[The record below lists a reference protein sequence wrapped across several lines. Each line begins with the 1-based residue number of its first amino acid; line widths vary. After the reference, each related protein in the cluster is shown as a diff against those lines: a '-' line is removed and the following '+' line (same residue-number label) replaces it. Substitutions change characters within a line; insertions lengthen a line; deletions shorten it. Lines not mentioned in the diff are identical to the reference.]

1 MGSALYRRYRPESF
15 AELIGQTQVTDP
27 LRQALVADRTHHAYL
42 FSGPRGCGKT
52 TSARILA
59 RCLNC
64 AEGPTDTPCGSC
76 PSCVELARDGGGS
89 LDVVEIDAASH
100 NGVEDARELRERAV
114 FAPSRDR
121 YKIFILDEAHM
132 VTQQG
137 FNALLKIVEEP
148 PEHIKFIFATTEPDK
163 VLTTI
168 RSRTHHYP
176 FRLVAPA
183 ELISYLQSVID
194 TEGLGV
200 EDGVL
205 ALVVRAGGGS
215 VRDSLSL
222 LDQLMAGTTGDTLT
236 LHDARTLLGYTSAQV
251 LDDATVAIAEM
262 APRELFTLIDGVIHS
277 GGDPRRFVEDFLSH
291 IRDLIVAQATGGGDQ
306 SLFPGVPAH
315 DVARLHEHASLFSGA
330 QLTKMADISSQTLG
344 QMAGVTSPKLQLE
357 VMMAKILALS
367 DTPALP
373 QTVTTAANSDPASPG
388 SQQQTPRA
396 ATPTGPVSPPPSGSP
411 PHVEAE
417 DTAVEPMSLWD
428 LAAAVAVWPGIID
441 SLAETKRSLW
451 AALSGTRPI
460 AVEEDVLTIGFVR
473 RSDAEILR
481 KPQGPGSPLPNADLL
496 REAIYSH
503 TGHRPRFTVGELPPH
518 PTTPAVEAESGSW
531 PVVSPLGST
540 TPEETTPP
548 DSGAPSAGHN
558 DPPEVASPVEAVA
571 EEADTALQVTPQKP
585 STAQNTESGEAVD
598 PSDLSDDEPV
608 VAPAEASTLGQRGE
622 PAIRTLLGGELIA
635 EEQLEPPALE
645 EKNV

>member
-1 MGSALYRRYRPESF
+1 MGSALYRRYRPENF

-27 LRQALVADRTHHAYL
+27 LRQALVSDRTHHAYL

-64 AEGPTDTPCGSC
+64 HQGPTDTPCGEC
-76 PSCVELARDGGGS
+76 PSCVELSRDGGGS

-183 ELISYLQSVID
+183 ELISYLQSVLD

-200 EDGVL
+200 EEGVL
-205 ALVVRAGGGS
+205 SLVVRAGGGS

-222 LDQLMAGTTGDTLT
+222 LDQLMAGTTGDSLT
-236 LHDARTLLGYTSAQV
+236 LHDARTLLGYTSTQV
-251 LDDATVAIAEM
+251 LDDVTLAIAENR
-262 APRELFTLIDGVIHS
+262 AADLFSHIDGVVHS

-291 IRDLIVAQATGGGDQ
+291 IRDLIVASAAGAGDS
-306 SLFPGVPAH
+306 SLFPGVPSH
-315 DVARLHEHASLFSGA
+315 EVSRLHDQSGLFTPQ
-330 QLTKMADISSQTLG
+330 QLTKIADTASHTLG
-344 QMAGVTSPKLQLE
+344 QMAGVTSPKLHLE
-357 VMMAKILALS
+357 VMMAKVLTMVTAAAPTPQAS
-367 DTPALP
+367 APPVAAPAPQSTPAAP
-373 QTVTTAANSDPASPG
+373 APKAAEPAP
-388 SQQQTPRA
+388 P
-396 ATPTGPVSPPPSGSP
+396 TPTPDKAAPEVPEPQESA
-411 PHVEAE
+411 VEE
-417 DTAVEPMSLWD
+417 SVEPMSPWNVD
-428 LAAAVAVWPGIID
+428 ALAAKWPAVIE
-441 SLAETKRSLW
+441 SLAEAKRSLW
-451 AALSGTRPI
+451 AALNGTQPV
-460 AVEEDVLTIGFVR
+460 AVDGDVVTIGFAKR
-473 RSDAEILR
+473 QDAEILR

-496 REAIYSH
+496 RDAIYQH
-503 TGHRPRFTVGELPPH
+503 TGHRVKFTVGELPEGALPRA
-518 PTTPAVEAESGSW
+518 PEAPESSW
-531 PVVSPLGST
+531 PVVASPGSEADDT
-540 TPEETTPP
+540 PTPE
-548 DSGAPSAGHN
+548 
-558 DPPEVASPVEAVA
+558 PEVAPEVA
-571 EEADTALQVTPQKP
+571 DATELAENSSDAEPAELAESADT
-585 STAQNTESGEAVD
+585 
-598 PSDLSDDEPV
+598 PV
-608 VAPAEASTLGQRGE
+608 NGSVLGQRGE
-622 PAIRTLLGGELIA
+622 PAIRTILGGELIA
-635 EEQLEPPALE
+635 EEVLEQDSPGDSD
-645 EKNV
+645 V

>member
-27 LRQALVADRTHHAYL
+27 LRQALASDRTHHAYL

-64 AEGPTDTPCGSC
+64 HQGPTDTPCEEC
-76 PSCVELARDGGGS
+76 PSCLELARDGGGS

-100 NGVEDARELRERAV
+100 NGVDDARELRERAV

-163 VLTTI
+163 VLATI

-183 ELISYLQSVID
+183 ELIAYLESVID
-194 TEGLGV
+194 TEGMGV

-222 LDQLMAGTTGDTLT
+222 LDQLMAGTTGETLT
-236 LHDARTLLGYTSAQV
+236 LDSARMLLGYTSAQM
-251 LDDATVAIAEM
+251 LDEVTLAITEQ
-262 APRELFTLIDGVIHS
+262 RNGDLFAHIDGVIHS

-291 IRDLIVAQATGGGDQ
+291 TRDLIVAQATGGTDA
-306 SLFPGVPAH
+306 SLFPGVPAEA
-315 DVARLHEHASLFSGA
+315 VTRLHARAALFSPS
-330 QLTKMADISSQTLG
+330 QLTRMADISSHTLG
-344 QMAGVTSPKLQLE
+344 AMAGVTSPKLHLE
-357 VMMAKILALS
+357 VMMAKILAF
-367 DTPALP
+367 
-373 QTVTTAANSDPASPG
+373 
-388 SQQQTPRA
+388 
-396 ATPTGPVSPPPSGSP
+396 TPTSQLDAGNSRGSP
-411 PHVEAE
+411 PAAGSVTPAPGKPLPERTPSPAPSTPTQGQAPGVADVTPEEKPAVELMSPWTVEA
-417 DTAVEPMSLWD
+417 
-428 LAAAVAVWPGIID
+428 VAGVWPAVID
-441 SLAETKRSLW
+441 SLGETKRSLW
-451 AALSGTRPI
+451 AALSGTHPV
-460 AVEEDVLTIGFVR
+460 AVDKDVLTIGFVKR
-473 RSDAEILR
+473 ADAEILR

-496 REAIYSH
+496 REALYLA
-503 TGHRPRFTVGELPPH
+503 TGHRLRFTVVELPS
-518 PTTPAVEAESGSW
+518 TQSTPAADSTSGSW
-531 PVVSPLGST
+531 PVVSQLGSD
-540 TPEETTPP
+540 TPEGGSAPRPDGAGDAPGAGESAAEDSPDQPDDSLRDVEELSPP
-548 DSGAPSAGHN
+548 VQRD
-558 DPPEVASPVEAVA
+558 VASQQESEISDSA
-571 EEADTALQVTPQKP
+571 PQK
-585 STAQNTESGEAVD
+585 
-598 PSDLSDDEPV
+598 
-608 VAPAEASTLGQRGE
+608 LGQRGE
-622 PAIRTLLGGELIA
+622 PAIRSILGGELIS
-635 EEQLEPPALE
+635 EEVLEQSSAE

>member
-1 MGSALYRRYRPESF
+1 VGSALYRRYRPENF
-15 AELIGQTQVTDP
+15 AQLIGQTQVTDP
-27 LRQALVADRTHHAYL
+27 LRQALSSDRTHHAYL

-64 AEGPTDTPCGSC
+64 HQGPTDTPCGEC
-76 PSCVELARDGGGS
+76 PSCVELSRDGGGS

-183 ELISYLQSVID
+183 ELIAYLQSVLD

-200 EDGVL
+200 EEGVL
-205 ALVVRAGGGS
+205 SLVVRAGGGS

-236 LHDARTLLGYTSAQV
+236 LHDARTLLGYTSTQV
-251 LDDATVAIAEM
+251 LDDVTLAVAENRA
-262 APRELFTLIDGVIHS
+262 ADLFHHIDGVVHS

-291 IRDLIVAQATGGGDQ
+291 IRDLIVAKAAGAGDS
-306 SLFPGVPAH
+306 SLFPGVPSH
-315 DVARLHEHASLFSGA
+315 EVSRLQEQAGMFTSQ
-330 QLTKMADISSQTLG
+330 QLTKVADTTSHTLS
-344 QMAGVTSPKLQLE
+344 QMAGVTSPKLHLE
-357 VMMAKILALS
+357 VMMAKVLTLVAGGAS
-367 DTPALP
+367 AATASAP
-373 QTVTTAANSDPASPG
+373 TAAVSEPASPAA
-388 SQQQTPRA
+388 P
-396 ATPTGPVSPPPSGSP
+396 ATPATPPAKKQSPTAPEP
-411 PHVEAE
+411 
-417 DTAVEPMSLWD
+417 DAVEVEESVEPIEPWNAEA
-428 LAAAVAVWPGIID
+428 LAGKWPEVIE
-441 SLAETKRSLW
+441 SLAESKRSLW
-451 AALSGTRPI
+451 AALSDTVPV
-460 AVEEDVLTIGFVR
+460 AVDGDVVTIGFAKR
-473 RSDAEILR
+473 QDAEILR

-496 REAIYSH
+496 RDAIYQR
-503 TGHRPRFTVGELPPH
+503 TGHRVKFTVGELPEGAIPRA
-518 PTTPAVEAESGSW
+518 PDAPESSW
-531 PVVSPLGST
+531 PVVASPGSEVDVPS
-540 TPEETTPP
+540 TPEPEMTDTSEPADDASDVEP
-548 DSGAPSAGHN
+548 TELP
-558 DPPEVASPVEAVA
+558 DPPASG
-571 EEADTALQVTPQKP
+571 TI
-585 STAQNTESGEAVD
+585 
-598 PSDLSDDEPV
+598 
-608 VAPAEASTLGQRGE
+608 LGQRGE
-622 PAIRTLLGGELIA
+622 PAIRTILGGELIA
-635 EEQLEPPALE
+635 EEVLEQDSPGDSD
-645 EKNV
+645 V